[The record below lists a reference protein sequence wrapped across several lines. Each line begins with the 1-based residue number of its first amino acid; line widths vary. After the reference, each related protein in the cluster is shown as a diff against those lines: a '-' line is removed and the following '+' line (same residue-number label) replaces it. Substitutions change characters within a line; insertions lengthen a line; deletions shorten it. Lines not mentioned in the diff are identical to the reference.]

1 MSVLLE
7 LVKADDR
14 QGALFRGLQAHK
26 RCHAILVGL
35 LPARRTDAP
44 VVPWFQAREL
54 KSGHRRAQVIALG
67 LAVTEKLFS
76 HHAADAVLAVIRWI
90 GLTETIA
97 IPTRHRLTTAT
108 LQWVTK
114 NVPGRRKFGAT
125 AGHLSA
131 QSRGSLPKDWHI
143 LTSDG

>member
-1 MSVLLE
+1 MLLQ

-14 QGALFRGLQAHK
+14 QSGVFRGLQAHQ
-26 RCHAILVGL
+26 RCHAILLGL
-35 LPARRTDAP
+35 LPARRTNAP
-44 VVPWFQAREL
+44 MVPWFQARKL
-54 KSGHRRAQVIALG
+54 QSGHRRHQVIALG
-67 LAVTEKLFS
+67 LAVTKKLLG
-76 HHAADAVLAVIRWI
+76 HHAADAVLAEIRWI

-108 LQWVTK
+108 LQWVAK
-114 NVPGRRKFGAT
+114 NVPGRRKFGAA